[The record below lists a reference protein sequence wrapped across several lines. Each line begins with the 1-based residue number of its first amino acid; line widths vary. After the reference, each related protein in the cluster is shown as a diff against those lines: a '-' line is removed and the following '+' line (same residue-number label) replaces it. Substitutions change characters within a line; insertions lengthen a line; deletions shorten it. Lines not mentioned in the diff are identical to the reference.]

1 MSRDWQLFLEDMI
14 RALADVQA
22 FCIGTD
28 EQTFSDDLRTIYAVQ
43 RAFEIVGEA
52 AKHIPTEV
60 RAGHPEVEWRRVAG
74 FRDVLAH
81 AYFRADPA
89 LVWDAAV
96 NKAPPL
102 RAQLEEVRRIE
113 RAREATRS

>member
-1 MSRDWQLFLEDMI
+1 MSRDWLAFLEDM
-14 RALADVQA
+14 VQA
-22 FCIGTD
+22 LEHAERFCAGMT
-28 EQTFSDDLRTIYAVQ
+28 EAQFREDLRTMFAVQ

-52 AKHIPTEV
+52 AKQIPPEV
-60 RAGHPEVEWRRVAG
+60 RARYPEVDWRRVAG

-96 NKAPPL
+96 NMAPAL
-102 RAQLEEVRRIE
+102 RKRLGEAFRTE
-113 RAREATRS
+113 RAGES